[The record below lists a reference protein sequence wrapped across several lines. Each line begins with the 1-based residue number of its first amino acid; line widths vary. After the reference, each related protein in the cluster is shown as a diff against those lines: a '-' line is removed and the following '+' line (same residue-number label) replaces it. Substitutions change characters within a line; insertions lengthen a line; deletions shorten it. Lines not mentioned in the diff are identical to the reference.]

1 MKSSG
6 DWNGWQVIPTYLEL
20 VDEGMDDVRCATL
33 DVVESTEPL
42 CTLDIPLTVLGGSE
56 PFGVEVL
63 GTAGDGVVWGGVCE
77 VVLLP
82 SGTVG
87 WSMEGVGHLAG
98 NGEHTRNNNLA
109 SDERTGHR
117 VQKGREEE
125 KKRRVDGQ
133 RR

>member
-1 MKSSG
+1 MKG
-6 DWNGWQVIPTYLEL
+6 YV
-20 VDEGMDDVRCATL
+20 
-33 DVVESTEPL
+33 
-42 CTLDIPLTVLGGSE
+42 PLTVLGGSE

-125 KKRRVDGQ
+125 KKKESGWPEEVKKREPRG
-133 RR
+133 RKEK